1 MGDRRLIENY
11 YTDYYNLIDILCKL
25 TNNYRLLIGGAGEI
39 NQIALAHKKD
49 VRKALKRVRVVG
61 DMIDDILEILEK
73 TEISYFDYCKIKA
86 DIVKINQKFFIF
98 AALTAQSP
106 GILGVHQKTDVALDV
121 ISVVRTP
128 DTRVDW
134 QAIPAL

>member
-11 YTDYYNLIDILCKL
+11 YLDYYNLIDILCKL
-25 TNNYRLLIGGAGEI
+25 TNDYRLLIGGAGEI

-73 TEISYFDYCKIKA
+73 TELSYFDYCRIKS
-86 DIVKINQKFFIF
+86 DIVKEKLEFEYVKSEIE
-98 AALTAQSP
+98 AL
-106 GILGVHQKTDVALDV
+106 
-121 ISVVRTP
+121 ISLNEEKKV
-128 DTRVDW
+128 
-134 QAIPAL
+134 

>member
-73 TEISYFDYCKIKA
+73 SELTYFDYCRIKA
-86 DIVKINQKFFIF
+86 E
-98 AALTAQSP
+98 
-106 GILGVHQKTDVALDV
+106 
-121 ISVVRTP
+121 VVREKLNFEYVKAEIETLI
-128 DTRVDW
+128 DSKEEKKV
-134 QAIPAL
+134 

>member
-11 YTDYYNLIDILCKL
+11 YLDYYNLIDILCKL
-25 TNNYRLLIGGAGEI
+25 TNDYRLLIGGAAEI

-73 TEISYFDYCKIKA
+73 TELSYFDYCRIKS
-86 DIVKINQKFFIF
+86 DIVKEKLEFEYVKSEIE
-98 AALTAQSP
+98 AL
-106 GILGVHQKTDVALDV
+106 
-121 ISVVRTP
+121 ISLNEEKKV
-128 DTRVDW
+128 
-134 QAIPAL
+134 